1 MAPQAE
7 APEAGQAFTL
17 VPFGAGAGTLPGPVP
32 ADLAISGRAAIRRS
46 GGAGIDLQLE
56 FELTGLAGVRL
67 PPAGERPGRRH
78 GLWQHT
84 CLEAF
89 IGAADEK
96 PYWELNLAPSGDWN
110 VYRLADYRRDLAEEP
125 CFTALP
131 FAVIHSGTPDSGL
144 SLRLACPLPGEL
156 AAAGPLRMGVTAV
169 IETEAGGLSYWA
181 LHHPGPDADFH
192 DRRGWRLRF

>member
-7 APEAGQAFTL
+7 APEASLAFTL
-17 VPFGAGAGTLPGPVP
+17 VPFGAGGGALPGPVP
-32 ADLAISGRAAIRRS
+32 ADLSISGRVGIRRS
-46 GGAGIDLQLE
+46 GGAGALLQLG
-56 FELTGLAGVRL
+56 FELTGLSGVRL
-67 PPAGERPGRRH
+67 PAAGERPGRRH

-89 IGAADEK
+89 IGAAGEK
-96 PYWELNLAPSGDWN
+96 PYWELNLATSGDWN

-131 FAVIHSGTPDSGL
+131 FAVIHSGTAGPGL
-144 SLRLACPLPGEL
+144 TLRLSCLLPGEL
-156 AAAGPLRMGVTAV
+156 AAAGPLQVGVTAV
-169 IETEAGGLSYWA
+169 IETEDGGLSYWA

-192 DRRGWRLRF
+192 DRRGWLLRF